1 MGKSSL
7 LNALAREPLAIVTD
21 IPGTTRDLIRHDLLI
36 DGLEIR
42 VTDTAGI
49 RPTGDQI
56 EEEGIRRTL
65 NAIETADLVL
75 CLFDERY
82 NEITEKTVTD
92 LIGNKPCTRIGIIK
106 TKHDLRNSSP
116 SDENK
121 TEPFH

>member
-1 MGKSSL
+1 MT
-7 LNALAREPLAIVTD
+7 N

-65 NAIETADLVL
+65 NAIETADLVYAYL
-75 CLFDERY
+75 MKDTMRLQR
-82 NEITEKTVTD
+82 KLS
-92 LIGNKPCTRIGIIK
+92 LI
-106 TKHDLRNSSP
+106 
-116 SDENK
+116 
-121 TEPFH
+121 